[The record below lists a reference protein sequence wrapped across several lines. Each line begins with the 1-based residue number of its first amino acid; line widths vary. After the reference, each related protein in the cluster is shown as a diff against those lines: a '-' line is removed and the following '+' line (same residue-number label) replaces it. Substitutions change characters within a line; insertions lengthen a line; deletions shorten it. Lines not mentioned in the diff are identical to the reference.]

1 MDSKKLRFRI
11 GVFAVL
17 MIAIVFIFGMELYRL
32 QIVEGEEHYQ
42 SSETYSQY
50 KAVEAARGSLLDRY
64 GRVLVSNRTG
74 YNVGLNSM
82 ALYNAG
88 GVNANLTA
96 LIKLADSLGYEHIDT
111 LPMNEDGSEYLYD
124 EYSTT
129 TSETY
134 FRRFLKEKGWD
145 TDITSPNVYQ
155 LLRDEYNID
164 ESLTNRE
171 ARELVGLRYELDLRS
186 AVGMDAYIFVED
198 VASED
203 LSYFKE
209 TDIPGIEI
217 NTVTYREY
225 NTDYAAHILGRV
237 GLMNPE
243 EYEYYK
249 TLGYPM
255 DASVGKEGVEKAFEE
270 YLHGEDGQILVT
282 TDANGT
288 IVGEKT
294 TKEAKAGGNVYLT
307 IDIVMQEIAERALES
322 CILDL
327 RAGSEDISG
336 EDADIEAGTDARGG
350 AVVVMDVDSFEVLT
364 MASYPSFNIETF
376 SEDFTMLAADE
387 YSPLYNRSLLA
398 AYSPGSTYKMVTAAA
413 AVGLGVV
420 SPMAEIECTGVYRF
434 YEEEGYAPVCNFF
447 KNTGVTHQQIDMMEA
462 LSYSCN
468 IYFYETGRQ
477 VGLSAL
483 EEYAR
488 SFGLGESTGI
498 ELDETTGTV
507 AGDDSR
513 YDWYAAD
520 TISGAIGQSGNT
532 FTPLQMCAYACTLAN
547 GGTRY
552 NASLLSRVVSSDY
565 KLEYETA
572 AKTVMSNAMLTETAR
587 QAVFDGML
595 LASKEGTAS
604 SVFATYDIDVCSK
617 TGTVQHG
624 GLGSDHAA
632 FLCFAPYDDP
642 EIAIYVFV
650 ENGAKGGNLA
660 TVAKSIL
667 DYYFNTDEIAQEYVE
682 EYTIIK

>member
-1 MDSKKLRFRI
+1 MEYKKLKFRI
-11 GVFAVL
+11 GLFAIL
-17 MIAIVFIFGMELYRL
+17 MIAIVFIFALELYRL
-32 QIVEGEEHYQ
+32 QIVEGDEHYQ
-42 SSETYSQY
+42 SSETYYQY
-50 KAVEAARGSLLDRY
+50 KTVEASRGSLLDRY
-64 GRVLVSNRTG
+64 GRLLVGNRTG

-88 GVNANLTA
+88 GVNSSLTS
-96 LIKLADSLGYEHIDT
+96 LIELADSLGYSHIDT
-111 LPMNEDGSEYLYD
+111 LPMSSDGSEYLFD

-134 FRRFLKEKGWD
+134 FRKFLKYKGWD
-145 TDITSPNVYQ
+145 TDITAPNVYS

-164 ESLTNRE
+164 ESLTDSE

-198 VASED
+198 VAPED
-203 LSYFKE
+203 LSFFKE
-209 TDIPGIEI
+209 SSIPGIEI
-217 NTVTYREY
+217 NTVSYREY
-225 NTDYAAHILGRV
+225 QTDYAAHILGRV

-243 EYEYYK
+243 EYEYYGQ
-249 TLGYPM
+249 LGYPM
-255 DASVGKEGVEKAFEE
+255 NASVGKEGVEKAFEE
-270 YLHGEDGQILVT
+270 YLHGEDGQIMVT
-282 TDANGT
+282 TDANGKV
-288 IVGEKT
+288 VGQKT

-336 EDADIEAGTDARGG
+336 DDASIEAGTDARGG
-350 AVVVMDVDSFEVLT
+350 AVVVMDVDSFEVLA
-364 MASYPSFNIETF
+364 MASYPTYNIETF
-376 SEDFTMLAADE
+376 SQDFAELAADE
-387 YSPLYNRSLLA
+387 YSPMYNRSLLA

-413 AVGLGVV
+413 AVGLGVIT
-420 SPMAEIECTGVYRF
+420 PTTEIECTGVYTF
-434 YEEEGYAPVCNFF
+434 YEEEGYAPICNFF
-447 KNTGVTHQQIDMMEA
+447 KNTGLTHQHIDLMEA

-468 IYFYETGRQ
+468 IYFYETGRL

-498 ELDETTGTV
+498 ELDENIGTV

-520 TISGAIGQSGNT
+520 TVAGAIGQSGNS

-565 KLEYETA
+565 KYEYETA
-572 AKTVMSNAMLTETAR
+572 AKTVLSNAKLTETAR
-587 QAVFDGML
+587 QAIFDGML
-595 LASKEGTAS
+595 LASTEGTAA
-604 SVFATYDIDVCSK
+604 SVFANYDIDVCSK

-642 EIAIYVFV
+642 QIAIYVFV

-660 TVAKSIL
+660 TVAKNIL
-667 DYYFNTDEIAQEYVE
+667 DYYFNTDEVAQGYVE

>member
-11 GVFAVL
+11 GIFAVI
-17 MIAIVFIFGMELYRL
+17 MVIIVCVFGVELYRL

-50 KAVEAARGSLLDRY
+50 KVVEAARGSLLDRY
-64 GRVLVSNRTG
+64 GRSLVSNRTG

-88 GVNANLTA
+88 EVNENLTS
-96 LIKLADSLGYEHIDT
+96 LIDLADSLGYEHIDT
-111 LPMNEDGSEYLYD
+111 LPMNEDGSEYLFSD
-124 EYSTT
+124 YSTT

-134 FRRFLKEKGWD
+134 FRKFLREKGWD
-145 TDITSPNVYQ
+145 TDITAPNVYQ
-155 LLRDEYNID
+155 LLRDKYNID
-164 ESLTNRE
+164 ENLTNLE

-209 TDIPGIEI
+209 TAIPGIEI

-225 NTDYAAHILGRV
+225 HTDYAAHILGRV

-249 TLGYPM
+249 TLDYPM

-288 IVGEKT
+288 IVGEKI

-336 EDADIEAGTDARGG
+336 DDADIEAGTDARGG

-376 SEDFTMLAADE
+376 SEDFAELAADE

-420 SPMAEIECTGVYRF
+420 SPMAEIECTGIYRF

-447 KNTGVTHQQIDMMEA
+447 KNTGVTHQHIDMMEA

-468 IYFYETGRQ
+468 IYFYETGRL

-488 SFGLGESTGI
+488 SFGLGEPTGI
-498 ELDETTGTV
+498 ELDENVGTV

-532 FTPLQMCAYACTLAN
+532 FTPLQMCSYACTLAN

-565 KLEYETA
+565 KQEYETA
-572 AKTVMSNAMLTETAR
+572 AQTVMSNAMLTETAR
-587 QAVFDGML
+587 QAIFDGML
-595 LASKEGTAS
+595 LASQEGTAS

-632 FLCFAPYDDP
+632 FLCFAPYDAP
-642 EIAIYVFV
+642 EIAIYVFI

-667 DYYFNTDEIAQEYVE
+667 DYYFNTDEVAQEYVE